1 MYIKPTSHFYS
12 ILGDM
17 YHYIFIPNILA
28 WPLTSINEFLMLKLI
43 ENTKKSQRESYL
55 YKFTTIV
62 LIRQIYG

>member
-17 YHYIFIPNILA
+17 YHYIFIPNILV

-43 ENTKKSQRESYL
+43 ENTKKNHNVKVIYIILQPL
-55 YKFTTIV
+55 Y
-62 LIRQIYG
+62 